1 MARRRRR
8 GVRLRGVRLDLW
20 SGLGLVKWMDSS
32 GGRWLFVLHLPA
44 LMVVFDCFYNVDIN
58 MARVTELIG
67 FS

>member
-1 MARRRRR
+1 M
-8 GVRLRGVRLDLW
+8 D
-20 SGLGLVKWMDSS
+20 GLS
-32 GGRWLFVLHLPA
+32 GGGLLFVLHLPA